1 MTTLTD
7 DESAA
12 QLLGAAKAWAE
23 QLRLAVREVYALADQ
38 PHSRPVSEAL
48 SLAAAHVRIAAVL
61 LEPTA
66 EVAEPH
72 RDEQARALD
81 SDALTRRILAA
92 RL

>member
-1 MTTLTD
+1 MTTLTA

-23 QLRLAVREVYALADQ
+23 QLRLAMREVYTLSDQ
-38 PHSRPVSEAL
+38 PHCRPVREAL

-61 LEPTA
+61 LEATA
-66 EVAEPH
+66 EVAQPH
-72 RDEQARALD
+72 RSEQAHALD
-81 SDALTRRILAA
+81 EDALTRRILAA